1 MRLIIAFTL
10 LTVCCV
16 ANLAARYPTETV
28 FDQSPLWPGTQ
39 YRQETPDHESV
50 LGYPAGHQIS
60 SHAQIRHFFDALVA
74 AHPDRIQLF
83 PYARSWE
90 GRELFYVV
98 VGNPT
103 NIARLDEIKDDIQR
117 VADPRQTSTNA
128 ATGILNDLPGTVWLS
143 YAVHGNE
150 ISSSDAAMFA
160 AYHLLAADNDALVDD
175 ILANTLVFID
185 PLQNPDG
192 RDRFVSNFRQA
203 KGLLPDISRFA
214 AEHDEPWPSGR
225 VNHYLFDLN
234 RDWLALTQPETQGRV
249 AAIQEWYPLAFVD
262 AHEMG
267 SDSTYF
273 FAPEAVPFNPHLAQ
287 SQRENLGLFGRN
299 NARWFDEYGFDY
311 FTREVFDAFYPGYG
325 ASWPSYYGGIAMTYE
340 QASPRGLVVRRSDG
354 SLLTYREAVRH
365 HFVTS
370 IATAETVS
378 KNRQK
383 LWQDFYDYR
392 RSAIDEGS
400 SGNTQ
405 TFVIPAQADQGGAD
419 YLGNLMVQHG
429 AEVWRSNQ
437 AFSACGNDYAAGSMV
452 IPLAQPAKRLLR
464 TMLDKQVDID
474 PKYITDQQ
482 ARLDRGLNH
491 EIYDVTAWSL
501 PLMFNIQMDT
511 CRQSVSISDMQALQT
526 DGANATNLPALARAD
541 VAYVIPGGDRRIA
554 NALSHLFQSDFKVKS
569 THQPFT
575 HNGREYPSGSLIIPV
590 KGNADDL
597 HAGMV
602 NMRTE
607 LNGIEIVALND
618 SWVTDGP
625 SFGSFQ
631 TANLSAPKVA
641 LAWDAPADVYSPG
654 AVRFI
659 IEGQFGYPVTPIRL
673 DNLARTPLDGFDV
686 LILPDSSPFFGGY
699 GSTFNDGALTAL
711 KGWIQRGGVLVTL
724 ADATSWAADKD
735 VDLLAIRSEEQAR
748 DETPDNPID
757 LSADSQPGRVIEE
770 DSQYQQ
776 LVLPENQPPRDN
788 PGVLVKAIVN
798 ADHWLSAGVAPE
810 LNVLARGQRV
820 FTPMPQ
826 DRGTTVARF
835 TNADDLLQSGHLWP
849 DTLPQL
855 AYKPFV
861 VVQSSGRGMVIGF
874 TEDPTVR
881 AYLNGLN
888 AIFMNAVLR
897 APSYSSKLR

>member
-1 MRLIIAFTL
+1 MRLIITAALFVLCFTD
-10 LTVCCV
+10 
-16 ANLAARYPTETV
+16 NLSAAYPSETV

-39 YRQETPDHESV
+39 YKQTTPDHESV
-50 LGYPAGHQIS
+50 LGYPVGHQIS
-60 SHAQIRHFFDALVA
+60 SHAQIRQFFDALVT

-83 PYARSWE
+83 PYAQSWE

-98 VGNPT
+98 IGKPD
-103 NIARLDEIKDDIQR
+103 NIARLDEIKADIQR
-117 VADPRQTSTNA
+117 IADPRQTPASGANR
-128 ATGILNDLPGTVWLS
+128 IVENLPGTVWLS

-160 AYHLLAADNDALVDD
+160 AYHLLAADSDPLVDG

-192 RDRFVSNFRQA
+192 RDRFVGNFRQA
-203 KGLLPDISRFA
+203 KGLLPDTSRFA

-249 AAIQEWYPLAFVD
+249 AAIKQWYPLAFVD

-267 SDSTYF
+267 SDSSYF

-287 SQRENLGLFGRN
+287 AQRENLGLFGRN

-365 HFVTS
+365 HFVSS

-378 KNRQK
+378 NNRQK

-405 TFVIPAQADQGGAD
+405 TFIIPTQADQGGAD

-429 AEVWRSNQ
+429 AEVWRSSQ

-464 TMLDKQVDID
+464 TMLDKQVAID
-474 PKYITDQQ
+474 PEYIANQQ
-482 ARLDRGLNH
+482 GRLERGLNH

-511 CRQSVSISDMQALQT
+511 CQRSVAINNMQV
-526 DGANATNLPALARAD
+526 LPAGNSTVNSATLARAS
-541 VAYVIPGGDRRIA
+541 VAYVVPGADRRIA
-554 NALSHLFQSDFKVKS
+554 NALSYLFQQGFKVKS

-575 HNGREYPSGSLIIPV
+575 HGDRQYPSGSLIIPV

-597 HAGMV
+597 HTSLE
-602 NMRTE
+602 NMRAE
-607 LNGIEIVALND
+607 LDGIEVAALND
-618 SWVTDGP
+618 SWITDGP

-631 TANLSAPKVA
+631 TANLFAPKVA
-641 LAWDAPADVYSPG
+641 LAWDAPTDVYSPG
-654 AVRFI
+654 AVRFV
-659 IEGQFGYPVTPIRL
+659 IEGQFNYPVTPVRV

-699 GSTFNDGALTAL
+699 GSRLNDRALTSL
-711 KGWIQRGGVLVTL
+711 KGWIQRGGTLVTL
-724 ADATSWAADKD
+724 AGATAWAADKD
-735 VDLLAIRSEEQAR
+735 VDLLAIRSEQQAR
-748 DETPDNPID
+748 DEKPDDPID
-757 LSADSQPGRVIEE
+757 LSADSQPGRVIEA
-770 DSQYQQ
+770 DNQYQQ
-776 LVLPENQPPRDN
+776 LVLPNSQPPRDN
-788 PGVLVKAIVN
+788 PGVLLKAIVN
-798 ADHWLSAGVAPE
+798 ADHWLSAGVASE

-826 DRGTTVARF
+826 DRGATVARF
-835 TNADDLLQSGHLWP
+835 ANADDLLQSGHLWP

-888 AIFMNAVLR
+888 AIFMNAILR
-897 APSYSSKLR
+897 APSYSGKLR